1 MGGGSTTTGYKYYAN
16 VLIGLCEG
24 YAYVLNVWNDKA
36 KQSFA
41 DSGMDIMYGTQGQ
54 EPWAPIVSAHPTEAL
69 GYSGLCYAA
78 KQAMEL
84 DSSASLPSLSFE
96 VVGGGKVTD
105 DADPAYIL
113 ADFLSNATYGA
124 GWPEQFLDDLGDYSV
139 WCKAANLLVSPALT
153 EQTQASDFLQQLATA
168 TNSQYVWSQNKLRV
182 VPFCDAITGGND
194 YTYYPDLTPE
204 YDLDDDDYIVE
215 SDDDPVTCT
224 RNSSADAYNHVQVE
238 FVNRVSDYN
247 IEIADARDLADI
259 ESKGLRSQDP
269 LQLHMICDQ
278 AIARNLAQYR
288 LQQVLYRRAQYTF
301 KLGWKYCLLEPLNL
315 VTITDSAMGLNKAPV
330 QIMEIAEDE
339 NGVFTITA
347 LEFPFGVN
355 STAAYTSQGGG
366 GGYTPDYK
374 IDPGNSHTPIIFEPP
389 FALAGRTEVWLG
401 TSGGSDWGGC
411 EVHVSTDGSSYTK
424 IGIITAKAR
433 HGALTA
439 ILSFGTDPDTTHTM
453 AVDLTASGGEL
464 QSATHNDA
472 DLLTTLSYVGGELV
486 AYADATLTAV
496 GHYDLTYLRR
506 GAYGSTVD
514 AHASG
519 SEFMRLDGAVFKYAV
534 PTNMVDKTLYVKL
547 PAFNIYGTQLQD
559 ISTVDAYSY
568 TVTGGDAVP
577 LQVGGITAS
586 AGLASITI
594 DWAVSTADTGLDH
607 YEVLRAA
614 TDDRNQFRVI
624 GTTTGISYAD
634 MVGVTGATYYYWIR
648 GVSKANVKGATALHG
663 VSATTGKIGNSDLGP
678 LIVQA
683 GNIANNAI
691 DLGGG
696 KVTGTITEPERF
708 GAAVIGTAAIQDGA
722 ITNALIGNL
731 AVDTAKIAN
740 AAISTA
746 KIADAQITTAKI
758 GSAQVDTLQIKG
770 NAVTIPVAS
779 YTTGTTSASHNVWL
793 SAVSVAINNDTG
805 ATLKIIVSISGTVNY
820 YSYQGYDG
828 NAYVRI
834 LRDSTDLTGAIGAV
848 SAHNYAGG
856 DTPPAL
862 SAGNL
867 SCITITDNC
876 PTGTHTYYFQFY
888 GTGGGDSQATVSNA
902 SIVVLGAKR

>member
-1 MGGGSTTTGYKYYAN
+1 MGGGDITTGYKYYAN

-24 YAYVLNVWNDKA
+24 YAYAINVWSGKA

-69 GYSGLCYAA
+69 GYSGLCYVA

-124 GWPEQFLDDLGDYSV
+124 GWPEQFLGDLGDYSV
-139 WCKAANLLVSPALT
+139 WCQAANLLVSPALT

-194 YTYYPDLTPE
+194 YTYYPDLTPK

-215 SDDDPVTCT
+215 GNDDPVTCT

-238 FVNRVSDYN
+238 FVNRASDYN
-247 IEIADARDLADI
+247 VEIADARDLADI

-278 AIARNLAQYR
+278 TIARNLAQYR

-301 KLGWKYCLLEPLNL
+301 KLGWRYCLLEPLDL

-374 IDPGNSHTPIIFEPP
+374 IDPGDSHTPIIFEPP

-424 IGIITAKAR
+424 IGTITAKAR

-439 ILSFGTDPDTTHTM
+439 ILPFGTDPDTTHTM

-506 GAYGSTVD
+506 GAYGSTVE
-514 AHASG
+514 AHAVNSK
-519 SEFMRLDGAVFKYAV
+519 FMRLDGAVFRYAV
-534 PTNMVDKTLYVKL
+534 PTNMLGKTLYVKL
-547 PAFNIYGTQLQD
+547 PAYNVYGTQLQD
-559 ISTVDAYSY
+559 LSSVTAYSY
-568 TVTGGDAVP
+568 AVTGGDAVP

-594 DWAVSTADTGLDH
+594 DWAANTADTGLDH
-607 YEVLRAA
+607 YEVLRAY
-614 TDDRNQFRVI
+614 TDDRNQSQVI
-624 GTTTGISYAD
+624 GTTTGIIHAD

-648 GVSKANVKGATALHG
+648 GVSKANVKGPTALHG
-663 VSATTGKIGNSDLGP
+663 VAATTGMIGLTDMSGLIYSAAEIAAGATDLN
-678 LIVQA
+678 
-683 GNIANNAI
+683 GNP
-691 DLGGG
+691 
-696 KVTGTITEPERF
+696 VTGTLLKPALF
-708 GAAVIGTAAIQDGA
+708 GGAVIGSAAIKNAA
-722 ITNALIGNL
+722 ITNALIGSA

-746 KIADAQITTAKI
+746 KIADAAITNAKI
-758 GSAQVDTLQIKG
+758 D
-770 NAVTIPVAS
+770 N
-779 YTTGTTSASHNVWL
+779 L
-793 SAVSVAINNDTG
+793 SVS
-805 ATLKIIVSISGTVNY
+805 TLKIADNAVIVTQARYIGIPFAPNPVTGSHLVVSLAFTVE
-820 YSYQGYDG
+820 
-828 NAYVRI
+828 
-834 LRDSTDLTGAIGAV
+834 STMVGKPVMLDI
-848 SAHNYAGG
+848 Y
-856 DTPPAL
+856 
-862 SAGNL
+862 
-867 SCITITDNC
+867 
-876 PTGTHTYYFQFY
+876 
-888 GTGGGDSQATVSNA
+888 
-902 SIVVLGAKR
+902 